1 MPLRSPRVFARPE
14 RAFPA
19 GGRKRWVPLS
29 GAALPW
35 ALAAV
40 FFALYTALSVRLHQ
54 RLLTTGYDLGIFE
67 QAVRAYAHGHLPV
80 SALKGPHYNLLG
92 DHFSPVLATLAPF
105 YRLFPSPLTLLVA
118 QAALLAVA
126 VVPLS
131 RWAHRAHG
139 RAAALVVGI
148 GHGLS
153 WGIASAVGFDFHA
166 VCFAVPLLA
175 FAVTALGNGR
185 PRAAAA
191 WALPLLLVKE
201 DLGFTVMLIGCLI
214 AWRGSRR
221 LGLSTAV
228 AGLAGSLL
236 EMFVLIPAFNP
247 GNGYAYSG
255 SVADGGRG
263 GTGALGLLHLPV
275 DLITPETKVITLLTL
290 LAPTAFMALRSPLIL
305 LVLPTIGWRFLS
317 DNQAYWGTGHHYSAV
332 LIPIVFGAFVHS
344 LGRWAPGTSPQ
355 DLRTLRSGLAI
366 SGAVTL
372 LLVPGFPLAR
382 LADPVTWRAAPR
394 AAAAHRVLDRI
405 PDGATVAASNRLV
418 PQLTDRC
425 TVTLFGFRG
434 IPLTADWIV
443 VDTTDPMGFPLS
455 ARDEAHALDRA
466 RAEGFRTVTRDDGFL
481 LLRRSPPDGEA
492 LR

>member
-1 MPLRSPRVFARPE
+1 MPSSEAT
-14 RAFPA
+14 
-19 GGRKRWVPLS
+19 
-29 GAALPW
+29 LPW
-35 ALAAV
+35 TLAAV
-40 FFALYTALSVRLHQ
+40 FFALYAALSIRLHQ

-67 QAVRAYAHGHLPV
+67 QAVRSYAHGHLPV
-80 SALKGPHYNLLG
+80 SALKGPGFNLLG

-131 RWAHRAHG
+131 RWAYRSHG

-153 WGIASAVGFDFHA
+153 WGIASTVGFDFHA

-175 FAVTALGNGR
+175 LSVTALGNGR

-201 DLGFTVMLIGCLI
+201 DLGLTVMLIGGYI

-221 LGLSTAV
+221 LGLATAA
-228 AGLAGSLL
+228 AGLAGTLL

-255 SVADGGRG
+255 SITGGGRSDS
-263 GTGALGLLHLPV
+263 ALLDLLHLPV
-275 DLITPETKVITLLTL
+275 DLITPQTKVITLLVL
-290 LAPTAFMALRSPLIL
+290 LAPTAFMALRSPLVL
-305 LVLPTIGWRFLS
+305 LVLPTIGWRFVS
-317 DNQAYWGTGHHYSAV
+317 ENQAYWGTDHHYSAV

-355 DLRTLRSGLAI
+355 DRRTLRSGLAV

-372 LLVPGFPLAR
+372 LLVPGFPLSR
-382 LADPVTWRAAPR
+382 LAEPATWQTAPR
-394 AAAAHRVLDRI
+394 AAAAHRVMDRI

-425 TVTLFGFRG
+425 TVTLFGFHG
-434 IPLTADWIV
+434 VPLTADWIV
-443 VDTTDPMGFPLS
+443 VDTEAPMGFPLS

-466 RAEGFRTVTRDDGFL
+466 RDDGFRTVTQDDGFL
-481 LLRRSPPDGEA
+481 LLHRSAP
-492 LR
+492 